1 MQVNKSVEVLNDDL
15 EFFIASN
22 CFKSYLECV
31 QNNEGRLIELVLYNV
46 KRSSDTF
53 YSAVAEVTVQFKSGE
68 IQSRNIFLRG
78 KSVIVIPYFL
88 GASGLFFLLVE
99 QNRISLG
106 GSSLEFPAGGI
117 DANEQDNA
125 AAKREVYEETG
136 ISVDHERLLLL
147 GKDFFVCESAFTES
161 ATWFGYQ
168 ISKKEINQIQN
179 RKAPQGIDDEIVKTC
194 LVQHEE
200 VKNIK
205 TFQIHCGLS
214 LLHQTLPDVFTHR
227 AFV

>member
-31 QNNEGRLIELVLYNV
+31 QKNGGCLIKLVLYNV
-46 KRSSDTF
+46 KRSSETF
-53 YSAVAEVTVQFKSGE
+53 YSALAEVTVQFKSGE

-106 GSSLEFPAGGI
+106 GTSLEFPAGGI

-136 ISVDHERLLLL
+136 ISVDPSGSYYWEKIFLYVNQHSLNQQHGL
-147 GKDFFVCESAFTES
+147 GMK
-161 ATWFGYQ
+161 
-168 ISKKEINQIQN
+168 
-179 RKAPQGIDDEIVKTC
+179 
-194 LVQHEE
+194 
-200 VKNIK
+200 
-205 TFQIHCGLS
+205 
-214 LLHQTLPDVFTHR
+214 
-227 AFV
+227 